1 MSKKGDPTFM
11 AALAGGGIFEMGTAH
26 EGDQAKL
33 IKRLIDK
40 GVKEGT
46 ILDTPEKIKGKLQ
59 DLLNEAD
66 IVKRKLYSLERKN
79 GEILFII
86 ASKYQLFYKELE
98 FGITSHIIEKYLNII
113 YTIIYVYENNSV
125 SFNTYREMG
134 IFAMNFISDLT
145 SEFLNEDCSLEDL
158 MSNFRI

>member
-1 MSKKGDPTFM
+1 MIDYEVFLNKLASLATSYEENTFKSIELLRHFQYFLDKIIHLENKYL
-11 AALAGGGIFEMGTAH
+11 LACDSE
-26 EGDQAKL
+26 
-33 IKRLIDK
+33 
-40 GVKEGT
+40 
-46 ILDTPEKIKGKLQ
+46 KLQ

-86 ASKYQLFYKELE
+86 ATKYPLFYKELE
-98 FGITSHIIEKYLNII
+98 FGITSHVIEKYLNII